1 MKNLSWGYWY
11 LNQELSSGP
20 PEYKAGVLIT
30 QPQHSAAKRQGRRRK
45 TEKRMKKEEGKG
57 AEEHKTERSKK

>member
-1 MKNLSWGYWY
+1 MKNLSWGYLY

-30 QPQHSAAKRQGRRRK
+30 QPQHSAAKKTRKKKKNRKKNEKGGR
-45 TEKRMKKEEGKG
+45 KRG
-57 AEEHKTERSKK
+57 